1 MSSLEEQLI
10 LYGGGGG
17 TGAGDGLL
25 FGAEAAEER
34 IKSLLGEGERG
45 GLMRRRVM
53 RRPLGSAALSF
64 GERDADGAALSPLA
78 VTDPLSDLLSHISAS
93 HAGGE
98 PWSLLRGAGREAAHF
113 PGGGGAQPVVPSPFG
128 VGGGVPPPPGAPTPA
143 QHATRAAFVRAL
155 LRGSLEGGP
164 LDAEHVDPLGGGDQP
179 RAAESMAEAAAG
191 RAEVEGPGGSVQRR
205 GCE

>member
-17 TGAGDGLL
+17 GGAGDGLL

-53 RRPLGSAALSF
+53 RRPVGSAALSF

-78 VTDPLSDLLSHISAS
+78 VADPLSDLLSHISAS

-98 PWSLLRGAGREAAHF
+98 SRAHCPRRAAGLALRSARLALQASRGRYSAARGARRPTSPAARRPCRCNICVARRREPRLF
-113 PGGGGAQPVVPSPFG
+113 T
-128 VGGGVPPPPGAPTPA
+128 PP
-143 QHATRAAFVRAL
+143 
-155 LRGSLEGGP
+155 
-164 LDAEHVDPLGGGDQP
+164 
-179 RAAESMAEAAAG
+179 AAA
-191 RAEVEGPGGSVQRR
+191 R
-205 GCE
+205 CE

>member
-10 LYGGGGG
+10 LYGGGAGA
-17 TGAGDGLL
+17 GAGDGLL

-53 RRPLGSAALSF
+53 RRPVGSAALSF
-64 GERDADGAALSPLA
+64 GERDADGGALSPLA
-78 VTDPLSDLLSHISAS
+78 VADPLSDLLSHISAS

-98 PWSLLRGAGREAAHF
+98 SRAHC
-113 PGGGGAQPVVPSPFG
+113 PR
-128 VGGGVPPPPGAPTPA
+128 
-143 QHATRAAFVRAL
+143 RAAGLAHCDRPASPCRRAVVVRAL

-164 LDAEHVDPLGGGDQP
+164 LDAEHVDPLGGGGQP
-179 RAAESMAEAAAG
+179 RVAESTAEAAAG
-191 RAEVEGPGGSVQRR
+191 RGEVEGPGASVRRR